1 MTKVVFNA
9 DSFMVMLKN
18 SAVKRYFEILAEL
31 NPCKHYIYSYQVD
44 TSYDVEENTPF
55 DEQVGVTHFLNEE
68 FWNEA
73 RVVRDCPALVR
84 LVEETGGLCVR
95 DGQAVIAELPDD
107 VEWEILS
114 WDGGGESFEEV
125 HEKHRKWV
133 FEPEK
138 NQVVCYDDRE
148 RKTEQIVEAILLI
161 DEVTNQ
167 LMHAN
172 NLLKLNF
179 KGGSSKQIRQSLLAL
194 AEVLKEEDTLTK
206 M

>member
-125 HEKHRKWV
+125 HEKHRKWA
-133 FEPEK
+133 FDSAQK
-138 NQVVCYDDRE
+138 QVVCYDDRE
-148 RKTEQIVEAILLI
+148 RKAEQIVEAISLI
-161 DEVTNQ
+161 DEVTDK
-167 LMHAN
+167 LKHAN

-179 KGGSSKQIRQSLLAL
+179 KGGSIKKIRQSLLAL
-194 AEVLKEEDTLTK
+194 AEVLKEESNDV
-206 M
+206 